1 MKDLWETLRVKE
13 PHMSNPVSAAER
25 LARGRRKFLQLGAAL
40 SGLLVG
46 CRPSS
51 SVPQPGPSF
60 LGGPVSEYGL
70 RSQFEKTVR
79 LFRNSLSQEN
89 NGSQTPLQDL
99 EGIITPAGLHFERHH
114 AGIPVI
120 DPTEHRLLLH
130 GMVERPLI
138 LTVEELKRFPSHSQ
152 INFVECSGN
161 GRIHWGD
168 ASDRTAQQIHGLTSC
183 SEWTG
188 VKLSVLLN
196 EIGVQSGASWILV
209 EGADAC
215 KMTRSLPLAK
225 AYDDAVVAYAQNGEA
240 LRPAQGYP
248 LRLLVPGW
256 EGNINVKWLRRLKIV
271 DQPYMTKDETSKYTD
286 LLATGEARQ
295 FSFMMDA
302 KSLIT
307 RPSGRQHLPGPGFCE
322 ITGLAWSGRGTITKV
337 EISTDGGHSWQ
348 DARLQDPVLP
358 LAHTRFRFDWNWD
371 GREAVLQ
378 SRCTDETGYVQPT
391 RNQLIAARGT
401 KSSYHYNG
409 IQSWKVLSDG
419 TVRNVHV

>member
-1 MKDLWETLRVKE
+1 MKDLWKTLQVKK
-13 PHMSNPVSAAER
+13 PHMSNPVSAAEQ

-51 SVPQPGPSF
+51 SVSQSGPSF
-60 LGGPVSEYGL
+60 LGGPVSDYGL
-70 RSQFEKTVR
+70 RSQFEKTGR
-79 LFRNSLSQEN
+79 LFRNSLTQEN

-152 INFVECSGN
+152 IYFVECSGN

-168 ASDRTAQQIHGLTSC
+168 APDRTAQQIHGLTSC

-307 RPSGRQHLPGPGFCE
+307 RPSGGQHLPGPGFCE

-337 EISTDGGHSWQ
+337 EISIDGGHSWQ
-348 DARLQDPVLP
+348 EAGLQDPVLP
-358 LAHTRFRFDWNWD
+358 MAHTRFRFDWNWN

-391 RNQLIAARGT
+391 RDQLIATRGT